1 VSVCHPLLS
10 IRYFFIRSGKCIGEK
25 NMPQFRWMLSLCCFQ
40 VYYLLFAFIY
50 YLVYAISSATGGS
63 VVPVGSGF

>member
-1 VSVCHPLLS
+1 
-10 IRYFFIRSGKCIGEK
+10 
-25 NMPQFRWMLSLCCFQ
+25 MPQFRWMVGLLFFQ
-40 VYYLLFAFIY
+40 IYYLFFAFIY